1 MLRCRPRPKETIVTM
16 TATPTRTPIVVSVA
30 RSLACRRLRRAK
42 LRMSIK
48 LISKCQA
55 GTAGVLACFVTTHLT
70 NKHLAGGDA
79 CGPSTALPE
88 PALCEHKPDRIGCPV
103 SKTLSNNVGPN
114 RSQRVFTYCVGYSQ
128 RPHAHRAC
136 RFDAGWRIFDC
147 Q

>member
-55 GTAGVLACFVTTHLT
+55 GTAGVLACFVTTHVT
-70 NKHLAGGDA
+70 NEHLAGDGW
-79 CGPSTALPE
+79 
-88 PALCEHKPDRIGCPV
+88 DRRRPRLLRHH
-103 SKTLSNNVGPN
+103 SPYYQAFS
-114 RSQRVFTYCVGYSQ
+114 RQRL
-128 RPHAHRAC
+128 
-136 RFDAGWRIFDC
+136 
-147 Q
+147 